1 MYYEMIIIC
10 FICAYVVYGC
20 ENILQNYLHIGQWT
34 STVETI
40 SLETR
45 YKGLDC
51 VESTDLEIRFI
62 FLVPRM
68 YAINVQNFQSDNEG
82 LRFSVKFKFF
92 YIMSLGFNTLG
103 AALLQHQYTLPE
115 VRI

>member
-1 MYYEMIIIC
+1 MGIC
-10 FICAYVVYGC
+10 GLWVRKYSAELSFR
-20 ENILQNYLHIGQWT
+20 LSIGQWT

-40 SLETR
+40 SLESR

-68 YAINVQNFQSDNEG
+68 YAINVQNSQSDNEG

-92 YIMSLGFNTLG
+92 YIMSFGFNTLG